1 MLERKYTIKDNQL
14 VKRVTEVPV
23 PEDVPCFIFLATDRK
38 ALAALVAYCQ
48 VLDTLEMRA
57 AVMKCVNDF
66 REFLEKHP
74 DRVKEP
80 TP

>member
-1 MLERKYTIKDNQL
+1 MKERKYKISNGIL
-14 VKRVTEVPV
+14 VKRATGVPV

-38 ALAALVAYCQ
+38 ALAALLAYSLVC
-48 VLDTLEMRA
+48 DTLEHRES
-57 AVMKCVNDF
+57 VMKSVNDF

-80 TP
+80 D